1 MEEQI
6 MNNNEVIEETSNV
19 EVIDNCEAQPMM
31 PEVYVPDTTETAE
44 SSGPNKALIALAIGG
59 GLLVAKPAIRKAKS
73 LIAKHKEKKEARET
87 ERIMSVLTKT
97 GLIQQ
102 PADVNPADVTEVKA
116 EEVVPDAKPEEKT
129 EEVKTETK

>member
-1 MEEQI
+1 MDEQI
-6 MNNNEVIEETSNV
+6 MNNEVIEETNSSV
-19 EVIDNCEAQPMM
+19 EVIDNYEVQPTM
-31 PEVYVPDTTETAE
+31 PEIYVPDTTDSAE

-59 GLLVAKPAIRKAKS
+59 GLLVAKPAIKKAKS
-73 LIAKHKEKKEARET
+73 LIAKHKEKKEAKET

-102 PADVNPADVTEVKA
+102 PAEVKPVEATEVKA

>member
-1 MEEQI
+1 MDEQI
-6 MNNNEVIEETSNV
+6 MNNEVIEETNNV
-19 EVIDNCEAQPMM
+19 EVIDNYEVQPTM

-73 LIAKHKEKKEARET
+73 LIARHKEKKEARET

-102 PADVNPADVTEVKA
+102 PADVKPADVTEVKA